1 MNPADT
7 ALRVLMVGPAPA
19 GAISRGGMATV
30 AALMTAHPDPRVR
43 VTMVPTFVNSSVWR
57 WLLVGVCGMLRASW
71 LVLGGHA
78 DVLHVHL
85 AHGGSVVRK
94 ALPLWAARL
103 AGVPAVIHGHSYDFG
118 GWFDRLPPLGRALV
132 RRALVADHWVVL
144 GERHVAEYADR
155 LRLPGKRITVLRNA
169 VEIPGFAVAQSGVER
184 VHVVALGRLGVR
196 KGSYDVIA
204 AVAAL
209 DETVRRRLRVTLAGD
224 GEVDELRAAVAAA
237 GLCGTVDVA
246 GWLDA
251 GQRDALLSAARIFL
265 LPSRDEGLP
274 MALLE
279 AMARGLVPVTTT
291 AGSMGEVVSD
301 GVTGLLV
308 SPNRPDEIANALT
321 ALVGDEALRVRLG
334 AAARSRAGD
343 FGLDRWYEQL
353 TRLWTDLSGDPEDRP
368 VSLAVLAKRRL
379 APLAKAVAPHWFW
392 RRKYRILQELGKSHP
407 ELRLVRSLCDPDRVS
422 LDIGAAVGQF
432 AIAMLGSSRSVIAFE
447 PRPAQAGCLAAT
459 FGAVGAA
466 VRVEAVALSDEPGVT
481 TMRVPASA
489 PGRSTIDIDNT
500 LSGADDGRIGIL
512 EVPVMRLDDLHLDN
526 VGFVKIDVEGH
537 ELAVLRGAADTLTR
551 NRPALYIE
559 AEERHHPH
567 AVAAITEF
575 LAGLGYAGYFEG
587 DGIRRP
593 VAEFDV
599 GEHQNAANTDRWA
612 TPGSYVNNFVFLPTS
627 LLQPYRQQSRA
638 ALP

>member
-1 MNPADT
+1 MNAADGP
-7 ALRVLMVGPAPA
+7 LRVLAVGPAPA
-19 GAISRGGMATV
+19 GATSRGGMATV
-30 AALMTAHPDPRVR
+30 AALMAAHPDPRIH
-43 VTMVPTFVNSSVWR
+43 VTVVPTFVNSSVWR

-118 GWFDRLPPLGRALV
+118 GWFDRLPRLGQAMV
-132 RRALVADHWVVL
+132 RRALLADHWVVL
-144 GERHVAEYADR
+144 GERHVDEYATR
-155 LRLPGKRITVLRNA
+155 LRLPGTRITVLRNA
-169 VEIPGFAVAQSGVER
+169 VEVAGPAVAQSGIER
-184 VHVVALGRLGVR
+184 VHAVALGRLGVR

-209 DETVRRRLRVTLAGD
+209 DQTVRARLRVTLAGD
-224 GEVDELRAAVAAA
+224 GDVDEVRAAIAAS
-237 GLCGTVDVA
+237 GLGATVDVS

-251 GQRDALLSAARIFL
+251 AQRDALLSTAQIFL

-279 AMARGLVPVTTT
+279 AMARGLAPVTTT
-291 AGSMGEVVSD
+291 AGSMGEVVGE

-308 SPNRPDEIANALT
+308 TPNRPDQIANALT

-353 TRLWTDLSGDPEDRP
+353 TRLWTDLSRDPGDRP
-368 VSLAVLAKRRL
+368 VSVAVSAKRRL
-379 APLAKAVAPHWFW
+379 APLARVVAPRWFW
-392 RRKYRILQELGKSHP
+392 RRKYRILQQLGSSLP
-407 ELRLVRSLCDPDRVS
+407 DLRMVRSLCDPDRVS
-422 LDIGAAVGQF
+422 LDIGAAVGEF
-432 AIAMLGSSRSVIAFE
+432 SIAMLGSSRSVIAFE
-447 PRPAQAGCLAAT
+447 PRPAQASGLAAM
-459 FGAVGAA
+459 FGAVGAEA
-466 VRVEAVALSDEPGVT
+466 RVEAVALSDEPGVT
-481 TMRVPASA
+481 TMRVVESD
-489 PGRSTIDIDNT
+489 PGRSTIDSANT
-500 LSGADDGRIGIL
+500 LNDTDGGQVHII

-551 NRPALYIE
+551 NRPALFIE

-575 LAGLGYAGYFEG
+575 LADLGYRGCFEVG
-587 DGIRRP
+587 GVRRP
-593 VAEFDV
+593 VAEFDAAK
-599 GEHQNAANTDRWA
+599 HQNAANTDRWA
-612 TPGSYVNNFVFLPTS
+612 TPGSYVNNFVFLPPPLES
-627 LLQPYRQQSRA
+627 PLSRA
-638 ALP
+638 LP